1 MQHEENTETN
11 VEDTISLD
19 NPILCDLIQQENT
32 RYVVGIIFLHA
43 I

>member
-32 RYVVGIIFLHA
+32 SVVGIIFLHA